1 MADVQ
6 NKPIVKTIGLK
17 KTYNPGTEKAVDA
30 LHGIDLEIFP
40 GEFVAIIGQSG
51 SGKSTMLNILGAL
64 DVPTA
69 GEVWIDGTEISKLS
83 SDGLAK
89 LRGESIGFV
98 FQFHYLL
105 DEFTCLENALMPI
118 SIRKGAP
125 DKADIEAAKVIL
137 RRVGLDDQM
146 NKKAPQMSGGQQQRT
161 AIVRALVSKPRL
173 VLADEPTGNL
183 DARSGAEVFKL
194 MREIAKETGVAFI
207 MVTHDDR
214 LARAADRVIRIEDGL
229 TIEVAPDSVVH

>member
-1 MADVQ
+1 
-6 NKPIVKTIGLK
+6 
-17 KTYNPGTEKAVDA
+17 
-30 LHGIDLEIFP
+30 
-40 GEFVAIIGQSG
+40 
-51 SGKSTMLNILGAL
+51 
-64 DVPTA
+64 
-69 GEVWIDGTEISKLS
+69 LS

>member
-1 MADVQ
+1 
-6 NKPIVKTIGLK
+6 
-17 KTYNPGTEKAVDA
+17 
-30 LHGIDLEIFP
+30 
-40 GEFVAIIGQSG
+40 
-51 SGKSTMLNILGAL
+51 
-64 DVPTA
+64 
-69 GEVWIDGTEISKLS
+69 
-83 SDGLAK
+83 
-89 LRGESIGFV
+89 
-98 FQFHYLL
+98 
-105 DEFTCLENALMPI
+105 
-118 SIRKGAP
+118 
-125 DKADIEAAKVIL
+125 
-137 RRVGLDDQM
+137 
-146 NKKAPQMSGGQQQRT
+146 MSGGQQQRT